1 MSSSCLL
8 IDQVKSQI
16 PEFLKQV
23 PYLKL
28 LILFG
33 SRARGDNYEDSDWDF
48 AMLFDENLRQHYES
62 CGMGDRYRS
71 WILLQRLFD
80 LDDDEMDWIDL
91 NCASELLANVIAR
104 DGVVL
109 YEHEPGLFAEFRQK
123 TLLGRQQLKTIRQQQ
138 KIELEAAMAQWN
150 A

>member
-1 MSSSCLL
+1 MNSRTIDNIKSKIPQLL
-8 IDQVKSQI
+8 
-16 PEFLKQV
+16 EQV

-48 AMLFDENLRQHYES
+48 AILFDENLRQRYEL
-62 CGMGDRYRS
+62 GGGDRYRS
-71 WILLQRLFD
+71 WILLQQLFD
-80 LDDDEMDWIDL
+80 LGDDEMDWIDL
-91 NCASELLANVIAR
+91 KGASELLAHTIAR

-123 TLLGRQQLKTIRQQQ
+123 TLLGKQQLKTIRQQQ
-138 KIELEAAMAQWN
+138 KIELEAAMAQWRV
-150 A
+150 

>member
-1 MSSSCLL
+1 MSSSCLS
-8 IDQVKSQI
+8 INQVKSQI

-28 LILFG
+28 LLLFG
-33 SRARGDNYEDSDWDF
+33 SRARDDNYEDSDWDF
-48 AMLFDENLRQHYES
+48 AMLFDENLRQQYES
-62 CGMGDRYRS
+62 DDGDRYRS
-71 WILLQRLFD
+71 WILLQRLLD
-80 LDDDEMDWIDL
+80 LGDDEMDWIDL
-91 NCASELLANVIAR
+91 NGASELLAHAIAR

-123 TLLGRQQLKTIRQQQ
+123 NLLGKQQLETIRQQQ

-150 A
+150 V